1 MRKLCRTII
10 ECRTWPSRKRDRDSR
25 RSRRWAGCSRHL
37 CVDGMRGE
45 SVMRISHHGSSRYR
59 SRRARELVAGGTGL
73 RGRRCGLEH
82 PGVPCRCWNQ
92 QRRTSCW
99 LTCSLGDG
107 SSTELVRT
115 LRRLRLKA
123 RVIIITGFSDEF
135 AVVEALSAGVSGYVV
150 NPQPTTE
157 LLEAIRSVAAGRRY
171 VPPSLEARLA
181 LRPVPMGDETQ
192 IAGPVGLERL
202 SPREVNLGPGGRRIP
217 HPVRRLPG
225 GCASASRP
233 SRPTAPT

>member
-1 MRKLCRTII
+1 MITISFA
-10 ECRTWPSRKRDRDSR
+10 T
-25 RSRRWAGCSRHL
+25 RSRAC
-37 CVDGMRGE
+37 
-45 SVMRISHHGSSRYR
+45 
-59 SRRARELVAGGTGL
+59 
-73 RGRRCGLEH
+73 
-82 PGVPCRCWNQ
+82 CRKY
-92 QRRTSCW
+92 RTSRSQEW
-99 LTCSLGDG
+99 PGIRETLPLLESAAPDIVLADLSLGDG

-135 AVVEALSAGVSGYVV
+135 AVVEALSAGVSGYVIKS
-150 NPQPTTE
+150 QPTTE

-202 SPREVNLGPGGRRIP
+202 SPREVGSSAWWSPDHRARRS
-217 HPVRRLPG
+217 RG